1 MFYTVVVETDTGQSS
16 STEASERQSFRLV
29 TKPELA
35 EQLAEIEALELPSDI
50 EAVRMASLYME
61 SDLYAATTQIVKESM
76 AEQSD
81 SSQVLRILGN
91 AYLASGL
98 RLLAEEAYLDAL
110 TTAKFYQDL
119 EDWTM
124 TQVALGELYERVEQ
138 LEDAIQRLRQAQVG
152 AFFVCDV
159 ELMEQVQELLNGLT
173 GKIQENLSCEVEIT
187 P

>member
-1 MFYTVVVETDTGQSS
+1 M
-16 STEASERQSFRLV
+16 
-29 TKPELA
+29 
-35 EQLAEIEALELPSDI
+35 
-50 EAVRMASLYME
+50 
-61 SDLYAATTQIVKESM
+61 
-76 AEQSD
+76 
-81 SSQVLRILGN
+81 
-91 AYLASGL
+91 
-98 RLLAEEAYLDAL
+98 DAL